1 MQEAV
6 IHTQHLSITL
16 GYFATGNNFE
26 DLKFIRVTSQT
37 AGIIVLENVFTA
49 QQTHGN

>member
-6 IHTQHLSITL
+6 THTQNLSITL

-26 DLKFIRVTSQT
+26 DLKFITGST
-37 AGIIVLENVFTA
+37 VLRRSYRSA
-49 QQTHGN
+49 DWLYL